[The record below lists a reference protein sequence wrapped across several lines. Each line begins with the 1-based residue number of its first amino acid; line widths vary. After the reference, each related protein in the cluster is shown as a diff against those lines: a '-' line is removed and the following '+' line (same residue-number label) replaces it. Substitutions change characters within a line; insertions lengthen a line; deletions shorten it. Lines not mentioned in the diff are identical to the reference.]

1 MTVTNAHYFSLV
13 SPPATLTFPLGLLA
27 WTVILCETRWR
38 DWKYHNSDVI
48 MIAMASQITGVPFDC
63 TNVRRWKKTSKL
75 RVTGLWGW
83 GWGWGGGGGG
93 VGGVGG
99 GGGVGGRQRWPV
111 ITPHNKGP
119 VTRKMFPFDDV
130 IMVARW
136 RWSIASLFA
145 SEKLVMSI
153 HITYLSCLPWK
164 IEDRIE
170 FKWIVLNANHM
181 TSEGLLW

>member
-83 GWGWGGGGGG
+83 GRGGGGGGGG
-93 VGGVGG
+93 VGWG
-99 GGGVGGRQRWPV
+99 GGGVGWGGVGWGWGTSTVTCGYPAQQRTSDAENVSIWWRHNGGTMTMKYSFPV
-111 ITPHNKGP
+111 CF
-119 VTRKMFPFDDV
+119 RE
-130 IMVARW
+130 
-136 RWSIASLFA
+136 ASY
-145 SEKLVMSI
+145 VYTY
-153 HITYLSCLPWK
+153 HIFVVPSL
-164 IEDRIE
+164 ENRR
-170 FKWIVLNANHM
+170 
-181 TSEGLLW
+181 